1 MSSSRETVD
10 AVVKTTTANH
20 SEEKGGSLLR
30 LPSYVLVTPARNEEA
45 FIEKTIESVTSQTLR
60 PLKWVIVNDGST
72 DATAQIIGRFAALHD
87 WIEVVTLPEHRDRSF
102 AGKVHAFNAGWQ
114 RVRHLNYEVIGNLD
128 ADLSFDPDYF
138 EFLIRKFEEN
148 PRLGV
153 AGTIFRS
160 EGYSSATDSFEGQ
173 NHVAGGCQLFRR
185 QCFEEIGGYVPN
197 KGGAID
203 WIAVTTAR
211 MKGWKT
217 RSYQERSFFHFR
229 PLGTAERSK
238 LESSFYYGEKDYW
251 TGSHPVWELFRV
263 LYRSSRRPYIL
274 DGFAL
279 GSGYFWAMVRRVKK
293 PISKELVAFY
303 RREQMRKLSAILKS
317 ILTFKSIDKFKILS
331 E

>member
-1 MSSSRETVD
+1 MSSTRQTVD
-10 AVVKTTTANH
+10 
-20 SEEKGGSLLR
+20 SETKSAAGSENNAALDRR
-30 LPSYVLVTPARNEEA
+30 LPAYVLVTPARNEEA
-45 FIEKTIESVTSQTLR
+45 FIEKTIESVTSQTFL

-72 DATAQIIGRFAALHD
+72 DATGRIVEKYAALHR
-87 WIEVVTLPEHRDRSF
+87 WIEVITLPEHRDRSF
-102 AGKVHAFNAGWQ
+102 AGKVHAFNAGWE
-114 RVRHLNYEVIGNLD
+114 RVKHLDYEVVGNLD

-138 EFLIRKFEEN
+138 EFLLGKFEEN
-148 PRLGV
+148 SRLGV

-185 QCFEEIGGYVPN
+185 RCFEEIGGYTAV
-197 KGGAID
+197 KGGGID

-217 RSYQERSFFHFR
+217 RSFQEKSFFHFR

-238 LESSFYYGEKDYW
+238 LASSFYYGEKDYW
-251 TGSHPVWELFRV
+251 TGSHPIWELFRV

-279 GSGYFWAMVRRVKK
+279 GSGYAWAMVRRVKK
-293 PISKELVAFY
+293 PVSTELVTFY
-303 RREQMRKLSAILKS
+303 RHEQMRKLWAILKS
-317 ILTFKSIDKFKILS
+317 ILTLKPIDKFKILS